1 MEVAVAVGSLKAA
14 YHLVLFGIK
23 LDQVPSAVRRCLE
36 LVRVCH
42 YDLQDLIKLRN
53 ESLPLLETK
62 LAVLERVNTIIES
75 AHKGLLEVCQ
85 LVEKLRPAAHDGHTP
100 LMSRFE
106 WLFFDASEF
115 TSQEPLISR
124 QHSSVIAELNFLR
137 NLVLLTPLLNDAT
150 NRDKGKGPDSN
161 NGSRDKAKWDN
172 LALLDEM
179 LGGGR
184 RTSTTAAQAATPPQN
199 SITTTPTIPSSTTPL
214 PSEPPPPYSPQ
225 RGNAELSTAH
235 RNTNSA
241 FDSNG
246 FELLFGNLKV
256 SGEGV
261 PPPPPVQTFQES
273 FYTSFIQADET
284 GSSQQSTWSSKPVS
298 HMSTAPPANPQFF
311 LGGNNTSIK
320 RVPVPQRSP
329 QPPGP
334 ASLSP
339 PQQLHHRQ
347 SMPVLP
353 HQDPMAAQPLSTIPQ
368 ELIHRYDGFTYS
380 PPPQRPA
387 PFVSSQAVAWDK
399 LQEKSHQQ
407 SPSYVGQGS
416 SGNEIYVQSSPAP
429 SATPQIY
436 LSNNRPQ
443 TSTPSQPEK
452 SIYLGG
458 KPSPQPSFY
467 NQPVN
472 PSQSVTHLPTAH
484 NAAVTPHNFS
494 QLAQPQNTST
504 SSFTHYNSS
513 PYQSP
518 QSQYLSTQPTSSSQF
533 YTPPSSSYGHG
544 HGRTPSISSLSSGGP
559 LPSPSLS
566 TLSLSTLSPPG
577 VGLGVA
583 PSRNFTVDPYFMDQ
597 TQLPPGI
604 GYFGGDVGDG
614 RNPQGQGRAGKV
626 GEARTEVYELPSIKF
641 APDPVE
647 MP

>member
-1 MEVAVAVGSLKAA
+1 MEIAVAVGSLKAA
-14 YHLVLFGIK
+14 YNLVLFGIK

-62 LAVLERVNTIIES
+62 PAVLERVNTIIES

-100 LMSRFE
+100 LMSRIE

-137 NLVLLTPLLNDAT
+137 NLVLLTPLLSDVV
-150 NRDKGKGPDSN
+150 NRDKGKTPDSN
-161 NGSRDKAKWDN
+161 NASRDKAKWDN

-184 RTSTTAAQAATPPQN
+184 RTSTAAASVPP
-199 SITTTPTIPSSTTPL
+199 TSTTPL
-214 PSEPPPPYSPQ
+214 PSEAPPPYSPPT
-225 RGNAELSTAH
+225 GNAALLTAH

-246 FELLFGNLKV
+246 IELLFGNLKV

-261 PPPPPVQTFQES
+261 PPPPPIQTTSQES
-273 FYTSFIQADET
+273 FYASFIQADET
-284 GSSQQSTWSSKPVS
+284 GSNLT
-298 HMSTAPPANPQFF
+298 TAAPTNPQIY
-311 LGGNNTSIK
+311 LGRSNAAIK

-329 QPPGP
+329 QPRVSG
-334 ASLSP
+334 SLSP

-347 SMPVLP
+347 SMPAL
-353 HQDPMAAQPLSTIPQ
+353 HNQASAAAKPLSTISQ
-368 ELIHRYDGFTYS
+368 ELIHRYDGFAYS
-380 PPPQRPA
+380 PPPQHPA

-407 SPSYVGQGS
+407 RPYHQQ
-416 SGNEIYVQSSPAP
+416 NPAP
-429 SATPQIY
+429 TGAPQIY
-436 LSNNRPQ
+436 LSSNRP
-443 TSTPSQPEK
+443 PEK
-452 SIYLGG
+452 STYLGG
-458 KPSPQPSFY
+458 NPSPQPS
-467 NQPVN
+467 
-472 PSQSVTHLPTAH
+472 A
-484 NAAVTPHNFS
+484 TPHNFY
-494 QLAQPQNTST
+494 QLAQPQTAST
-504 SSFTHYNSS
+504 SSFTQYNPS

-518 QSQYLSTQPTSSSQF
+518 QPQYLSTQSTSSSQF

-544 HGRTPSISSLSSGGP
+544 HGRTHSVSSVSSGGP
-559 LPSPSLS
+559 LSSP
-566 TLSLSTLSPPG
+566 SLSTLSPPG
-577 VGLGVA
+577 VGLGVTQ
-583 PSRNFTVDPYFMDQ
+583 SRNPTPAQQPLRSSSNAYFAAQ
-597 TQLPPGI
+597 AQLPAGI
-604 GYFGGDVGDG
+604 GYFGGDVGLGDG
-614 RNPQGQGRAGKV
+614 RNSPGQGQGGKLGV
-626 GEARTEVYELPSIKF
+626 EVRTEIYELPSVKF